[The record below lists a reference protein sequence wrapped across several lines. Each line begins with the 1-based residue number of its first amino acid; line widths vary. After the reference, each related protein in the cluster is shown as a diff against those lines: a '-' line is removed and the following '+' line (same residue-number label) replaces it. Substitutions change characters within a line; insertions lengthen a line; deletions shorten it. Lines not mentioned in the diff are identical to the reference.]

1 MVMNFST
8 MCRLCM
14 GVKESLLP
22 LFDDN
27 GSLPDRIMTIVPMVQ
42 MSVGDGLPAQICES
56 CIKSVND
63 SFNFKLQC
71 ESSDAT
77 LRQFLNSQTSEESP
91 IANSYG
97 WNFTKVKV
105 EENEENTADN
115 NDHTD
120 STEEERLPEEA
131 DFVQDSEGIWLT
143 LRSGANSSKSNSK
156 LRTRTSVAAKCKA
169 KTERPIAKKKCNR
182 IIRKPNLRTE
192 IKVAVKRQ
200 RLLKNKTSKRA
211 RKQISTEESSK
222 KTNSKDK
229 KADAKDKKIDKKDKK
244 TDKDKKADI
253 KIETKSEEVEE
264 SETSKD
270 LSKEVPVTA
279 DISNQSEI
287 KPEADKRR
295 FLCHDCG
302 KIFTLKHQLQ
312 GHLRTHTGE
321 KPYSCTVCGES
332 FGFGSCLRKH
342 MRIHTR
348 EKPYL
353 CTVCG
358 RCFSRGDTLTKHMR
372 GHTGEKPYH
381 CTVCGNNFGRRSTLI
396 NHLRAH
402 MGEKRYLCTE
412 CGWRCVQSY
421 DLTKHMRCHSGEKP
435 VRCRVEGRNVCRVS
449 NITNGNK
456 NISVQGSVAG
466 KSGTEH
472 LTDTKNDLL
481 DKTGENV
488 YGKQV
493 DISAIESEIQSK
505 VNDIFGKNE
514 DKSETDRFHS
524 NKSELFGKIMDRPE
538 VAREIYGKIME
549 RPMGERFPC
558 NYSNMPLK

>member
-1 MVMNFST
+1 MVMNFSNL
-8 MCRLCM
+8 CRLCM
-14 GVKESLLP
+14 GEKEILMP
-22 LFDDN
+22 LFETN
-27 GSLPDRIMTIVPMVQ
+27 GSLPDRIMTIVPVVKV
-42 MSVGDGLPAQICES
+42 SAGDGLPAKVCEL
-56 CIKSVND
+56 CVKQVND

-77 LRQFLNSQTSEESP
+77 LRQILSSQTSEPTTSKVGFDWPLSEVKIELNDES
-91 IANSYG
+91 AAA
-97 WNFTKVKV
+97 
-105 EENEENTADN
+105 ADN
-115 NDHTD
+115 DNAD

-131 DFVQDSEGIWLT
+131 SFLEGSESLWSGLT
-143 LRSGANSSKSNSK
+143 KGA
-156 LRTRTSVAAKCKA
+156 TRPSRKPRVAAAAAAKRKAA
-169 KTERPIAKKKCNR
+169 KTEAPQTKRKYTRSRAATKQAAK
-182 IIRKPNLRTE
+182 PPP
-192 IKVAVKRQ
+192 KVSVKRQ
-200 RLLKNKTSKRA
+200 RALKIKN
-211 RKQISTEESSK
+211 SK
-222 KTNSKDK
+222 KEKEAETNSNQEMEN
-229 KADAKDKKIDKKDKK
+229 DKK
-244 TDKDKKADI
+244 TEMEEKA
-253 KIETKSEEVEE
+253 ETKKELPDEESQEEVSVK
-264 SETSKD
+264 SENTPSQSK
-270 LSKEVPVTA
+270 
-279 DISNQSEI
+279 Q
-287 KPEADKRR
+287 EADKKR

-321 KPYSCTVCGES
+321 KPYSCNVCGES

-435 VRCRVEGRNVCRVS
+435 VRCRVETR
-449 NITNGNK
+449 NGNK
-456 NISVQGSVAG
+456 SDIMVQGSISGKTDAERLAG
-466 KSGTEH
+466 NRSNMLGKTFDKPSVQDDTFAKSIVKPMADATE
-472 LTDTKNDLL
+472 
-481 DKTGENV
+481 
-488 YGKQV
+488 
-493 DISAIESEIQSK
+493 
-505 VNDIFGKNE
+505 IFGKVLNRSE
-514 DKSETDRFHS
+514 TERLLCDKSEHFGKNIDR
-524 NKSELFGKIMDRPE
+524 SEVSREVFGKIMDRQD

-549 RPMGERFPC
+549 RPMDRFPC
-558 NYSNMPLK
+558 NYNEMPLK

>member
-1 MVMNFST
+1 MVMNFSSI
-8 MCRLCM
+8 CRLCM

-22 LFDDN
+22 LFEQE
-27 GSLPDRIMTIVPMVQ
+27 GSLPDRIMTIVPVVKL
-42 MSVGDGLPAQICES
+42 SAGDGLPAQICEN
-56 CIKSVND
+56 CVKSVND

-77 LRQFLNSQTSEESP
+77 LRQFLNTQTSEESAIENP
-91 IANSYG
+91 FG
-97 WNFTKVKV
+97 WSFTKVKV
-105 EENEENTADN
+105 EVHEENVAADN

-120 STEEERLPEEA
+120 STDGERPADDA
-131 DFVQDSEGIWLT
+131 DFTHDNQVLWLN
-143 LRSGANSSKSNSK
+143 LKSGANSSNNNNSRKRKRTSLATKYKVKTEKTATKRKCTRSTKKQNSK
-156 LRTRTSVAAKCKA
+156 AG
-169 KTERPIAKKKCNR
+169 I
-182 IIRKPNLRTE
+182 
-192 IKVAVKRQ
+192 KRQ
-200 RLLKNKTSKRA
+200 KLQKQQRQT
-211 RKQISTEESSK
+211 RKQIKIKGVTKE
-222 KTNSKDK
+222 
-229 KADAKDKKIDKKDKK
+229 KKIDNKDKNL
-244 TDKDKKADI
+244 DI
-253 KIETKSEEVEE
+253 KDNEIDQKKEEKLEEVEG
-264 SETSKD
+264 SETIKN
-270 LSKEVPVTA
+270 LTK
-279 DISNQSEI
+279 DISVTVGVSNQLQV
-287 KPEADKRR
+287 KQEADKKR

-321 KPYSCTVCGES
+321 KPYSCSVCGES

-435 VRCRVEGRNVCRVS
+435 VRCRVENRNIS
-449 NITNGNK
+449 HIK
-456 NISVQGSVAG
+456 NISIQGNIAG
-466 KSGTEH
+466 KSVMEQLVG
-472 LTDTKNDLL
+472 TKNDLFG
-481 DKTGENV
+481 KTGAR
-488 YGKQV
+488 QMTV
-493 DISAIESEIQSK
+493 DKPTTDNEIQNKVDSK
-505 VNDIFGKNE
+505 PDTSTTELFGKNVEKANVDQDIFGKNV
-514 DKSETDRFHS
+514 DRSETGRFLS
-524 NKSELFGKIMDRPE
+524 NKSELFGKIIDRPE
-538 VAREIYGKIME
+538 VAREIYEKIME
-549 RPMGERFPC
+549 RPISDRFPC
-558 NYSNMPLK
+558 NYSEMPLK